1 MNKTRNQYTNIETDS
16 HEEQETQTVSTDLN
30 NINRR
35 TINAHNTQTLK
46 QQQENNKHNANN
58 TQRF

>member
-1 MNKTRNQYTNIETDS
+1 MNNTRNQYTNLETDS
-16 HEEQETQTVSTDLN
+16 HEEEETQTVNKDLN

-35 TINAHNTQTLK
+35 IRNANNTHTLK
-46 QQQENNKHNANN
+46 QQQENNKQNANN